1 LNRFRHM
8 RVAQSTRI
16 NRGGHFGTGQGLPLC
31 FLHQLNC
38 RRAFASQHSPH
49 LCIINNQLCTTL
61 SHDYCPLISSTKPAL
76 SNLSITGVRS
86 TSTTSPAASSV
97 VAIRPWMV
105 TIFGFL
111 SWVCSLVTSP
121 WPVASN
127 ATVPPVASVA
137 SVVLFSLITNSLKSY
152 S

>member
-1 LNRFRHM
+1 W
-8 RVAQSTRI
+8 
-16 NRGGHFGTGQGLPLC
+16 GGYLGTGQGLPLC

-38 RRAFASQHSPH
+38 RRAFTSQHSPH

-105 TIFGFL
+105 IIFGLVLRVFGFC
-111 SWVCSLVTSP
+111 SWVCS
-121 WPVASN
+121 
-127 ATVPPVASVA
+127 SVA